1 MKHFA
6 LAAVAALGF
15 SALATPA
22 NAAIFAW
29 DVEYTGWWEEEGG
42 GSISG
47 TFSAREEDALDGIV
61 SIDEMLSWIWN
72 WSGNSVVPAFS
83 IASSEAGTTD
93 FDPSFYINGTPNQPI
108 GLDFVDPD
116 GLDQGSFTSAS
127 GNEVLDLQALL
138 VISYAD
144 DGTEF
149 LTTGNSSSTLGAI
162 TVSDPT
168 PVPEPATLLGLLAL
182 VGAGAATLQRQKQAV

>member
-83 IASSEAGTTD
+83 IASSGAGTTD
-93 FDPSFYINGTPNQPI
+93 FDPSFYVNGTPNQPI
-108 GLDFVDPD
+108 GLDLVDLD
-116 GLDQGSFTSAS
+116 GLDQGFFTSAS

-149 LTTGNSSSTLGAI
+149 LATGNSSSTLGAI
-162 TVSDPT
+162 AVSDPT